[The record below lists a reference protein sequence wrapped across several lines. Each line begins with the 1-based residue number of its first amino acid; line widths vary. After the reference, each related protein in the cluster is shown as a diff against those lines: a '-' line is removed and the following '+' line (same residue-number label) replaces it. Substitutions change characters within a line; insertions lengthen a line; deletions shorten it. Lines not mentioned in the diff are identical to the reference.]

1 MWARLTLPLPLWW
14 QEMACGAEKCS
25 LHSDS
30 RGKPEGGFE
39 GGVFSWGSA
48 AYRLWI
54 VLGCSNHSEAK
65 RTPINIE
72 IAQNCRNYILLDPTA
87 SVLVLV
93 DNHDTL
99 YPFILTEMA
108 PSEVVGTVHLRG
120 SARNWGKV
128 GVYACQSFSCSI
140 TYGT

>member
-1 MWARLTLPLPLWW
+1 MGISRLQTVD
-14 QEMACGAEKCS
+14 CS
-25 LHSDS
+25 GMLESFRSKEDTNQ
-30 RGKPEGGFE
+30 R
-39 GGVFSWGSA
+39 
-48 AYRLWI
+48 R
-54 VLGCSNHSEAK
+54 
-65 RTPINIE
+65 
-72 IAQNCRNYILLDPTA
+72 QNFRNYILLDPTA

-99 YPFILTEMA
+99 YPFTLTEMA
-108 PSEVVGTVHLRG
+108 PLEVVGTVHLKG